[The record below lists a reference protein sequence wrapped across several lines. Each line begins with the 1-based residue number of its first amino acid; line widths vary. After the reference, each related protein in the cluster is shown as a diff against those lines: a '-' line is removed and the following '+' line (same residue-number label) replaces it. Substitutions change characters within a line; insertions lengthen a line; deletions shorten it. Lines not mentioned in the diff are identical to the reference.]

1 MAVKAISRPKAVRA
15 LSKSKPV
22 TMKTI
27 NEAFVRMTES
37 MAASR
42 ADTERAAKEAR
53 AETERAIREA
63 RAETERALKASREET
78 ERVHRETERLMAES
92 KAKLDE
98 SLRKLSE
105 DVRKVTSG
113 IGTMGR
119 KLGDLVEV
127 VVIPGIRREINRYG
141 HDFKRA
147 LANKVVWYRGQM
159 VTEVDLFLYNG
170 AEAMAAEV
178 KAGVTLD
185 EVKDHLKR
193 LRALRKHEA
202 EANIKGKLLYGAMVG
217 IYIEDNAREYALKN
231 GLYVLEIIEEE
242 NKLTTDAP
250 KRPAVW

>member
-1 MAVKAISRPKAVRA
+1 MAVKTISRPKAARS
-15 LSKSKPV
+15 LSKSTPV

-42 ADTERAAKEAR
+42 ADTERANKEAR

-63 RAETERALKASREET
+63 Q
-78 ERVHRETERLMAES
+78 RLMAES
-92 KAKLDE
+92 KAELDE
-98 SLRKLSE
+98 ALRKLSE
-105 DVRKVTSG
+105 DVRKISSG

-147 LANKVVWYRGQM
+147 FANKVVWYRGQM

-170 AEAMAAEV
+170 TEAMAAEV

-185 EVKDHLKR
+185 EVKDHVKR

-242 NKLTTDAP
+242 NKLTTAAP